1 MTSGADRRRIMLIC
15 GTRPEAIKL
24 APVARALEASPRFEP
39 ILTITAQHRDLL
51 DPVLDVFGM
60 TPDHDLDVHASGQT
74 LSQITSRCLER
85 LAPVLEAERP
95 AAVLVQ
101 GDTLTTFA
109 GALAAFYHQVPVIH
123 LEAGL
128 RTGNP
133 QSPFPEEINRRLTS
147 NLASLHLAPT
157 AIARCNLMAEGCDPA
172 MVVVTGNTVID
183 ALLWTV
189 EHTRR
194 SPAVVE
200 EHRGP
205 VLLVTTH
212 RRESWGAPMREV
224 GRALADIA
232 RAQPDLLLFVAAH
245 PNPLVRE
252 ALAPHVANLANV
264 VMSGPRDY
272 DEFCQLMRR
281 STVILTDSGGIQEE
295 GPSLGKPVLVMR
307 DTTERPEAV
316 TAGTVRL
323 VGTDRLRIV
332 QAVDELLHDQVA
344 YGAMARAINPYGDG
358 HATERALDAIRYF
371 FDDGSK
377 PADFN
382 PGASTG
388 TPVAATT

>member
-1 MTSGADRRRIMLIC
+1 MTSGADRRRIMLIF

-24 APVARALEASPRFEP
+24 APVARALEASSQFEP

-60 TPDHDLDVHASGQT
+60 TPDHDLDVHAHGQT
-74 LSQITSRCLER
+74 LTQITSRCLER

-109 GALAAFYHQVPVIH
+109 GALAAFYHQLPVIH

-128 RTGNP
+128 RTGDP
-133 QSPFPEEINRRLTS
+133 RSPFPEEINRRLTS

-157 AIARCNLMAEGCDPA
+157 AIARDNLIAEGCGPDS
-172 MVVVTGNTVID
+172 VVVTGNTVID

-189 EHTRR
+189 KHTR
-194 SPAVVE
+194 STPSVVE
-200 EHRGP
+200 NHRGP
-205 VLLVTTH
+205 LLLVTTH
-212 RRESWGAPMREV
+212 RRESWGTPMREV
-224 GRALADIA
+224 GAALADIA
-232 RAQPDLLLFVAAH
+232 RAQADLLVFVAAH

-252 ALAPHVANLANV
+252 ALAPHVANLTNV

-281 STVILTDSGGIQEE
+281 STIILTDSGGIQEE

-316 TAGTVRL
+316 SAGTVQL

-332 QAVDELLHDQVA
+332 QAVDELLHDQGA
-344 YGAMARAINPYGDG
+344 YRAMARAINPYGDG
-358 HATERALDAIRYF
+358 HATGRALDAIRYF
-371 FDDGSK
+371 FDDGPK
-377 PADFN
+377 PDDFN
-382 PGASTG
+382 PGTSAG
-388 TPVAATT
+388 TPVAAS